1 MQNELAASILS
12 IIVPGAQSSGVV
24 NKRSESD
31 WGSHRVRTD
40 RLLPNFLINSSLL
53 LLGSIIMICEA
64 ILLLTAAVFGK
75 CAGSFPC
82 QHSRNTDN
90 VTCIAVR
97 MFHEVSDKRRK

>member
-1 MQNELAASILS
+1 MQNELTASILS

-75 CAGSFPC
+75 CAGSKV
-82 QHSRNTDN
+82 Q
-90 VTCIAVR
+90 
-97 MFHEVSDKRRK
+97 FHASTQGIQTV